1 MSAKSALPRQV
12 SGEWARTSKLAGV
25 NDPGKTRSY
34 SLATTLGSVVVEFT
48 PVPAK
53 TQADGSTTW
62 RSAETGEQAYWMP
75 TTAASG
81 ALRGG
86 NRHCTVA
93 AFGSLAA
100 AGSFMVR

>member
-1 MSAKSALPRQV
+1 MSAKSVLPRQV
-12 SGEWARTSKLAGV
+12 SGEWARTSKLGGV
-25 NDPGKTRSY
+25 KDPGNTRSY
-34 SLATTLGSVVVEFT
+34 SLATTFGSVVAAVA
-48 PVPAK
+48 PVPAN
-53 TQADGSTTW
+53 THAEGSTTR
-62 RSAETGEQAYWMP
+62 RSAATGEHAYWMP

-100 AGSFMVR
+100 AGSFIVR